1 MITHYGYTDGSG
13 EYYVVIDTA
22 KCNGCGK
29 CVKVCPQ
36 SALELVSMF
45 IDLDDK
51 TVAAVTEQQRKNIKY
66 ACSPCKPES
75 EKTPCTLACNE
86 KAIWCVWKSQ

>member
-1 MITHYGYTDGSG
+1 
-13 EYYVVIDTA
+13 
-22 KCNGCGK
+22 
-29 CVKVCPQ
+29 
-36 SALELVSMF
+36 MF

-75 EKTPCTLACNE
+75 EKTPCALACNK

>member
-1 MITHYGYTDGSG
+1 
-13 EYYVVIDTA
+13 
-22 KCNGCGK
+22 
-29 CVKVCPQ
+29 
-36 SALELVSMF
+36 MF

-75 EKTPCTLACNE
+75 GNAPCVLACPE
-86 KAIWCVWKSQ
+86 KAVWCVWNPR